1 MTARYRNPRPSPGDR
16 AAERAQLT
24 LAVGV
29 LCLFGIV
36 AAIIDREPPA
46 AATLA
51 AASWLL
57 IRWGRAE
64 GRNAQRLHRAE
75 FTERL
80 ARRRAA
86 PTRTPARP
94 TLDTHTDTSKEDT

>member
-1 MTARYRNPRPSPGDR
+1 MTYARRPSPGDQAAAR
-16 AAERAQLT
+16 ARLI

-29 LCLFGIV
+29 LCAFATV
-36 AAIIDREPPA
+36 AVIIDGDISA
-46 AATLA
+46 AVTLA
-51 AASWLL
+51 AISWLL
-57 IRWGRAE
+57 IRWARAE
-64 GRNAQRLHRAE
+64 DRTVQRLHRAE

-80 ARRRAA
+80 ARRAA